1 MAACTG
7 HNVQKESRIMAS
19 WVVVSS
25 IVVFSRVWRVVFQEG
40 FPIFWKLA
48 AWVCNSHKLLCDLL
62 ICRQQ
67 ETRNQSI
74 MKLNASSVLQRRSCH
89 SIIFFSF
96 LWWRLCY
103 FRELPFYFSAPSP
116 HTSLYTS
123 CETPRDGQEF
133 GFVSVAWGTPVAQ
146 W

>member
-48 AWVCNSHKLLCDLL
+48 A
-62 ICRQQ
+62 
-67 ETRNQSI
+67 
-74 MKLNASSVLQRRSCH
+74 
-89 SIIFFSF
+89 
-96 LWWRLCY
+96 
-103 FRELPFYFSAPSP
+103 
-116 HTSLYTS
+116 
-123 CETPRDGQEF
+123 
-133 GFVSVAWGTPVAQ
+133 
-146 W
+146 